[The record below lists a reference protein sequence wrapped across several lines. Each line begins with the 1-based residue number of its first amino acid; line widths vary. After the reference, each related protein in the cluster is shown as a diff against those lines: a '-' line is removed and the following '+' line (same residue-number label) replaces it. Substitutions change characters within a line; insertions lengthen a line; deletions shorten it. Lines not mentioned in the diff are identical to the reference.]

1 MYFLKSTEDGI
12 STWDVSP
19 CSAASGCWP
28 FPCAQSRLPRPY
40 AAWTGTGTLGA
51 FLLGLLIFGERL
63 SPAAISGLDLI
74 VWGAVLRRVATGRGA

>member
-1 MYFLKSTEDGI
+1 M
-12 STWDVSP
+12 
-19 CSAASGCWP
+19 
-28 FPCAQSRLPRPY
+28 PRPY